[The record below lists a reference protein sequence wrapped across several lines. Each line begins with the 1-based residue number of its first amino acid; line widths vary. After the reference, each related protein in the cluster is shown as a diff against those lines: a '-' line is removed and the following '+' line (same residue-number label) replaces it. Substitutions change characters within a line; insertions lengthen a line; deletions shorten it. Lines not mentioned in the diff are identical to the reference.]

1 MKRLLRICLCLL
13 TVISVVA
20 LVACTP
26 SDISGDTKPRGQEQN
41 NADTQPSTHPK
52 ATEPVT
58 LSYDVK
64 LIRTGRDDSITYP
77 QIQLLTLAETTKV
90 TADLKAL
97 HSQYKNEPMTPG
109 TGAEELSYDEAY
121 FENKSLA
128 LIKTTIP
135 MGETLTTSQ
144 VTYDG
149 EMLKVIL
156 QRPAVPVGTTSLSAF
171 GYWCIFVEI
180 NEKLQNTTK
189 VSVEIVSASTN
200 D

>member
-20 LVACTP
+20 LAACTP

-41 NADTQPSTHPK
+41 NADTQPSTQPK

-90 TADLKAL
+90 TADLKAF
-97 HSQYKNEPMTPG
+97 HSQHKNEPMTPG

>member
-1 MKRLLRICLCLL
+1 
-13 TVISVVA
+13 
-20 LVACTP
+20 
-26 SDISGDTKPRGQEQN
+26 
-41 NADTQPSTHPK
+41 
-52 ATEPVT
+52 
-58 LSYDVK
+58 
-64 LIRTGRDDSITYP
+64 
-77 QIQLLTLAETTKV
+77 
-90 TADLKAL
+90 
-97 HSQYKNEPMTPG
+97 
-109 TGAEELSYDEAY
+109 
-121 FENKSLA
+121 
-128 LIKTTIP
+128 

>member
-1 MKRLLRICLCLL
+1 MN
-13 TVISVVA
+13 
-20 LVACTP
+20 
-26 SDISGDTKPRGQEQN
+26 SDISGNTKPRGQEQN